1 MRDKKAEFT
10 VYVISMEKAATK
22 DQGNRYYTT
31 INTVEN
37 WLSSTQTNQFGR
49 LVLLTDEVNL
59 KIATETFSK
68 QNNNNKLINRKE
80 RVRKCFV
87 FIAVRRV
94 WGTLSIHLVQL
105 SLVSRR

>member
-87 FIAVRRV
+87 FIV
-94 WGTLSIHLVQL
+94 
-105 SLVSRR
+105 